1 MQGSERIHMTRNH
14 VYLLLVLLLPVGS
27 LAYLGTRG
35 AATAA
40 SSARSSSSR
49 PELDYLKAVNSAA
62 PPKDPQLLFLLMGE
76 YANAN
81 RQTEGAEFFSARLN
95 EFGPRLNDAQKSLY
109 LSAIGLLRAQHASSV
124 SLFHRI
130 GYVKETIAMLDQ
142 AKQLSSGQIFV
153 VNWISGVV
161 RSQLP
166 GWFHQNGT
174 AKNDLTWCV
183 ANIDKAPNIGWL
195 REVDFQLG
203 RLALADGDQAKAGG
217 YLRQS
222 GYKTFDKPVT
232 LTTPFSEDPVAGHAF
247 AARRI
252 AEIVPGRVYALSGFE
267 FTEYYF
273 VVSDDRRQ
281 LIGIDAGTR
290 ADSAKTAYEALRA
303 YAPSLPELTTIFVT
317 HSHWDHIGGQTYFRS
332 LNPKPRFYANSNYRE
347 EIAGELNAPESLA
360 KHFFGERFSIDDVRN
375 FKPDAT
381 IDRPTELK
389 LGGTRIELIP
399 MLGGETHDAMFIHL
413 PDLGVLFVG
422 DFIMPYIGAPFVVE
436 GDLQGLLDAIDVV
449 KQKNPRYMLHGHE
462 ALTRNFSS
470 PDMLAQLK
478 TNLSWLRD
486 QVLTAIR
493 RGDTRAA
500 IHQANLIPPDLLN
513 GRPDVLLPYLVL
525 REHVIDRLYHQNV
538 GYWQADLEGLDHIG
552 DSDRAELLVDYLGL
566 SEKQLVR
573 AAEKMAAD
581 GKYELAA
588 SLLKSSS
595 ARFGRTESIA
605 KAERLVYLKLME
617 KYQNTDPFKYILYSA
632 KIGEQTPAMATGK

>member
-1 MQGSERIHMTRNH
+1 MRKN
-14 VYLLLVLLLPVGS
+14 VYLLLVLLLVVGS
-27 LAYLGTRG
+27 LVYLGTNG
-35 AATAA
+35 TAA
-40 SSARSSSSR
+40 SPAQSSSSR
-49 PELDYLKAVNSAA
+49 PELEYLKAVNGAA
-62 PPKDPQLLFLLMGE
+62 PPQDPQLLFLLMGA

-81 RQTEGAEFFSARLN
+81 QQAEGAEFLTARLN
-95 EFGPRLNDAQKSLY
+95 EFLPRLTDAQKSLY
-109 LSAIGLLRAQHASSV
+109 LSAVGLLRAQHASSV
-124 SLFHRI
+124 SLLHRI
-130 GYVKETIAMLDQ
+130 GYVKDTVAMLDQ
-142 AKQLSSGQIFV
+142 AKQLSGGQIFV

-166 GWFHQNGT
+166 GFFHQKQ
-174 AKNDLTWCV
+174 AAQDDLTWCA
-183 ANIDKAPNIGWL
+183 ANIDKAPQVGWL
-195 REVDFQLG
+195 REVDFRLG
-203 RLALADGDQAKAGG
+203 KLALADGDQAKAQD

-222 GYKTFDKPVT
+222 GYKSFDMPVA
-232 LTTPFSEDPVAGHAF
+232 LITPFIEEPLSGHAF

-290 ADSAKTAYEALRA
+290 ADSAQTAYEALRD
-303 YAPSLPELTTIFVT
+303 YAPNLPELTTIFIT
-317 HSHWDHIGGQTYFRS
+317 HSHWDHIGGQSYFRG
-332 LNPKPRFYANSNYRE
+332 LNPKPRFYARSNYQE
-347 EIAGELNAPESLA
+347 EIAGEINAPESIG
-360 KHFFGERFSIDDVRN
+360 KHFFGERFNLEDVRN

-389 LGGTRIELIP
+389 VGGTRIELIP
-399 MLGGETHDAMFIHL
+399 VHGGETHDAMFIHL

-449 KQKNPRYMLHGHE
+449 VQKNPRYMLHGHE
-462 ALTRNFSS
+462 PLTRNFSS
-470 PDMLAQLK
+470 PDTLAQLR

-493 RGDTRAA
+493 GGDTRAA
-500 IHQANLIPPDLLN
+500 IHQANLIPPGLLS
-513 GRPDVLLPYLVL
+513 GRPDALLPYLIL

-538 GYWQADLEGLDHIG
+538 GYWQADLEGLDHLG

-573 AAEKMAAD
+573 AVEKMAAD

-588 SLLKSSS
+588 SLLESSS
-595 ARFGRTESIA
+595 TRFGRTESIA
-605 KAERLVYLKLME
+605 RAERLVYLKLME

-632 KIGEQTPAMATGK
+632 KIGEQTPAMAAGK

>member
-1 MQGSERIHMTRNH
+1 
-14 VYLLLVLLLPVGS
+14 VL
-27 LAYLGTRG
+27 
-35 AATAA
+35 
-40 SSARSSSSR
+40 
-49 PELDYLKAVNSAA
+49 
-62 PPKDPQLLFLLMGE
+62 
-76 YANAN
+76 
-81 RQTEGAEFFSARLN
+81 
-95 EFGPRLNDAQKSLY
+95 
-109 LSAIGLLRAQHASSV
+109 
-124 SLFHRI
+124 HRI
-130 GYVKETIAMLDQ
+130 GYVKDTIAILDQ
-142 AKQLSSGQIFV
+142 AKQLSGGQIFV

-166 GWFHQNGT
+166 GFFHQQQ
-174 AKNDLTWCV
+174 AAHDDLKWCA
-183 ANIDKAPNIGWL
+183 ANIDKAPHVGWL
-195 REVDFQLG
+195 REIDFRLG
-203 RLALADGDQAKAGG
+203 KLALADGDQAKAHD

-222 GYKTFDKPVT
+222 GYKSFDEPVT
-232 LTTPFSEDPVAGHAF
+232 FITPFSEDPLSGHAF

-303 YAPSLPELTTIFVT
+303 YAPNLPELTTIFIT
-317 HSHWDHIGGQTYFRS
+317 HSHWDHIGGHAYFRG
-332 LNPKPRFYANSNYRE
+332 LHPKPRFYASSNYRE
-347 EIAGELNAPESLA
+347 EIAGEFNAPESIA

-399 MLGGETHDAMFIHL
+399 VHGGETHDAMFIHL

-436 GDLQGLLDAIDVV
+436 GDLQGLLDAIDIV
-449 KQKNPRYMLHGHE
+449 KEKNPRYMLHGHE
-462 ALTRNFSS
+462 PLTRNFSS
-470 PDMLAQLK
+470 PDMLVQFKA
-478 TNLSWLRD
+478 NLGWLRD

-500 IHQANLIPPDLLN
+500 IHQANLIPPGLLN
-513 GRPDVLLPYLVL
+513 GRGDVLLPYLLL
-525 REHVIDRLYHQNV
+525 REHVIDRLYHQNI
-538 GYWQADLEGLDHIG
+538 GYWQAGLEGLDYLG

-566 SEKQLVR
+566 SEKRLVR
-573 AAEKMAAD
+573 AADQMAAD

-588 SLLKSSS
+588 SLLESSS

-605 KAERLVYLKLME
+605 QAERLVYLKLME

-632 KIGEQTPAMATGK
+632 KIGEQIPAMATGK